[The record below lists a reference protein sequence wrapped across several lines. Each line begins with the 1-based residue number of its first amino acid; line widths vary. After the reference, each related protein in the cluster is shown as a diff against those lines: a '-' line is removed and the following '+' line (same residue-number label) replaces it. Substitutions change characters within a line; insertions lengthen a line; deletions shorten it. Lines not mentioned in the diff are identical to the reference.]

1 MVQSRKD
8 QNIVRTFTI
17 HDQSHEFSSLESMN
31 NQGKD
36 VIKGMQPRF
45 VYHSTFLDYYEPLE
59 D

>member
-1 MVQSRKD
+1 
-8 QNIVRTFTI
+8 
-17 HDQSHEFSSLESMN
+17 MN

-45 VYHSTFLDYYEPLE
+45 VYHSTFLDYYEPVE